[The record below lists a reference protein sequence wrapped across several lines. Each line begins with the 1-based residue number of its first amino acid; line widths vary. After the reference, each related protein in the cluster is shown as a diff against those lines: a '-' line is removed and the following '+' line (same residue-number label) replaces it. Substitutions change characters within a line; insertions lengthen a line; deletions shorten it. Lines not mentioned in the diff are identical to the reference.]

1 MLLINDMYVNS
12 VLYKLNKYYFELSC
26 KEVITS
32 WDKKK
37 IYINGDVTYQKKN
50 CYLNGVV
57 TL

>member
-32 WDKKK
+32 LDFKKK
-37 IYINGDVTYQKKN
+37 KNYI
-50 CYLNGVV
+50 NGVV
-57 TL
+57 T